1 MGESIRMELRLDPP
15 CEYCEE
21 KDAEIVAFKAE
32 NARLMRERDDALARV
47 KEMEAKI
54 AKLQAVLYL
63 VFPTEKDLD
72 WLGQAFQRENP
83 DPSIWWTQ
91 HALGAGWRSIADMFI
106 CVWEGGR
113 AKTEKVQA
121 ALEEVKVA
129 EVERLRGRP
138 VINCNLQPQFA
149 ARMLAEKA
157 LSDIITRAE
166 KAERERD
173 EALAREAVLAEALGW
188 IRDHC
193 NTFSDN
199 CNAAGMR
206 GTAKVALASL
216 SDRAKQMLAAIEA
229 LRIIARN
236 TKAGV
241 VNVWWVKDFADKAV
255 RVMKETT

>member
-1 MGESIRMELRLDPP
+1 MMSDERDRVISGYRSRATGPKERTI
-15 CEYCEE
+15 
-21 KDAEIVAFKAE
+21 KDA
-32 NARLMRERDDALARV
+32 L
-47 KEMEAKI
+47 
-54 AKLQAVLYL
+54 
-63 VFPTEKDLD
+63 
-72 WLGQAFQRENP
+72 
-83 DPSIWWTQ
+83 
-91 HALGAGWRSIADMFI
+91 
-106 CVWEGGR
+106 
-113 AKTEKVQA
+113 
-121 ALEEVKVA
+121 
-129 EVERLRGRP
+129 
-138 VINCNLQPQFA
+138 
-149 ARMLAEKA
+149 
-157 LSDIITRAE
+157 
-166 KAERERD
+166 RERD